1 MINELLLL
9 LKTYE
14 DYPFSSSFQNLS
26 PFSISINNQY
36 AKFNKNFSVGF
47 FFQWNNPKCIFLL
60 LGERYGSTSFRK
72 KLKLAR
78 ITFDTAG
85 TYRIVAR
92 GKYCQFEKK
101 VEVRVI
107 SKY

>member
-1 MINELLLL
+1 MFFPGLLNSPEISRS
-9 LKTYE
+9 TY
-14 DYPFSSSFQNLS
+14 
-26 PFSISINNQY
+26 
-36 AKFNKNFSVGF
+36 NFSCYFPILLQSGTVRKQLIRVNVSLLTF
-47 FFQWNNPKCIFLL
+47 FFKFIIQS
-60 LGERYGSTSFRK
+60 GERYGSSSFRK

-78 ITFDTAG
+78 ISFETAG

-92 GKYCQFEKK
+92 GKYCQYEKK